1 MEENVV
7 EPDSK
12 KTKVMDSSDLKLD
25 DFIEDNDPTAE
36 KFLQIAKTPVSFINK
51 WLILWI
57 RIVLQHL
64 LIVLGF
70 HPKCLKSWIW

>member
-1 MEENVV
+1 MPPKKRKIPETVEENVV

-12 KTKVMDSSDLKLD
+12 KTKVMDSSNLKLD

-51 WLILWI
+51 WLIL
-57 RIVLQHL
+57 
-64 LIVLGF
+64 
-70 HPKCLKSWIW
+70 